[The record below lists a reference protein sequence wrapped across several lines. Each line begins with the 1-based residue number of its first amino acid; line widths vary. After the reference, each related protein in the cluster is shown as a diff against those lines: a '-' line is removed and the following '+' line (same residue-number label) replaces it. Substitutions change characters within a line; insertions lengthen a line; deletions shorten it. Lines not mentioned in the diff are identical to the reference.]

1 LADYDVIVIGGGIN
15 GVGVAQAAAAANHSV
30 LLLEKQALA
39 SGTSSKSSKLI
50 HGGLRYLESWEMG
63 LVREALL
70 ERALLLRL
78 APDLVKLRDF
88 NLPVYAGMRRGP
100 ALLYAGLSFYYGLS
114 GFDKSARFSTVA
126 RKHWGGLD
134 GLRTDGL
141 KKVFRYHDAQTDDVA
156 LTKAVMQSAIDLGAE
171 LICPARVT
179 RIDLSATGCEIVFH
193 DGKAEKTV
201 TAKVC
206 VNAAGPWANS
216 VLDHVSPAVPQQQIE
231 LIQGTHIMVPGKIKQ
246 GCYYVESRRD
256 GRAVFVLP
264 WQGQLMVGTT
274 ETRYKGRA
282 DDVQAL
288 RSERQYLCSVL
299 QYYFPEYAGLS
310 GADSSVSD
318 FAGLRVLPGGDSH
331 VFHRSR
337 ETVLHPDRP
346 IAAGAP
352 RLLSI
357 YGGKLT
363 AYRITA
369 AKVMQHL
376 QSALPERRAC
386 ARTDELPLSP
396 VDDAPIGCALL
407 P

>member
-1 LADYDVIVIGGGIN
+1 MSEYDVVVVGGGIN
-15 GVGVAQAAAAANHSV
+15 GVGVAQAAAAAGYSV
-30 LLLEKQALA
+30 LLLEKRALA
-39 SGTSSKSSKLI
+39 AGTSSKSSKLI
-50 HGGLRYLESWEMG
+50 HGGLRYLESWELG

-78 APDLVKLRDF
+78 APELVKLRDF
-88 NLPVYAGMRRGP
+88 NLPVYADMRRGS
-100 ALLYAGLSFYYGLS
+100 ALLYAGLSLYYALS
-114 GFDKSARFSTVA
+114 GFDKSAHFSTIDP
-126 RKHWGGLD
+126 KHWDTLD

-141 KKVFRYHDAQTDDVA
+141 KKVFRYHDAQTDDAA
-156 LTKAVMQSAIDLGAE
+156 LTKSVMQSAIELGAE
-171 LICPARVT
+171 LVCPARVT
-179 RIDLSATGCEIVFH
+179 RIELTDSGSEVSFH
-193 DGKAEKTV
+193 DGKSERTV
-201 TAKVC
+201 TATVC
-206 VNAAGPWANS
+206 VNAAGPWVNTI
-216 VLDHVSPAVPQQQIE
+216 LDHVFPAVAHQPID
-231 LIQGTHIMVPGKIKQ
+231 LIQGTHIIVPGQMEQ

-256 GRAVFVLP
+256 GRAVFILP
-264 WQGQLMVGTT
+264 WHGQLMVGTT
-274 ETRYKGRA
+274 ETRYKGHP

-299 QYYFPEYAGLS
+299 QHYFPQYQGL
-310 GADSSVSD
+310 GAADSSVSD

-337 ETVLHPDRP
+337 ETVLQADR
-346 IAAGAP
+346 AVGVP

-369 AKVMQHL
+369 LKVMERL
-376 QSALPERRAC
+376 QQALPARHAC

-396 VDDAPIGCALL
+396 VDGVAIGCAKE